1 MASALNFTYE
11 IQAPSDGGLWGGVT
25 KDGIGDGLVGDIM
38 VNLYFIW
45 LNIPAIAF

>member
-38 VNLYFIW
+38 VNL
-45 LNIPAIAF
+45 NII